1 MSVLWNGG
9 GVKRLSTAILGLS
22 ALAILT
28 AWAGSRSSSPDAP
41 RDFEE
46 CAERAQNASGAERN
60 AQATECGARFAG
72 RRKAGGGYTYFD
84 FMQNRTFDIAGPNPT
99 VEERRYID
107 SEYMRFL
114 DSERSDALSAELA
127 QRQAEKLVAG
137 FESTLTVGAPIIL
150 LPKNPPSKPPI
161 INRTKHCKMEGSLS
175 CSWAKL
181 KSAVRD
187 AFASATKPVS
197 D

>member
-1 MSVLWNGG
+1 MSVVWKGG

-28 AWAGSRSSSPDAP
+28 AWAGSRSSSPDSP
-41 RDFEE
+41 KDFEE
-46 CAERAQNASGAERN
+46 CAERAQNALRAERN

-137 FESTLTVGAPIIL
+137 FESTLTVGAPIVL
-150 LPKNPPSKPPI
+150 LPKKPSSKPPI
-161 INRTKHCKMEGSLS
+161 INRTKPCKMEGSLS

-187 AFASATKPVS
+187 AFASAIKPGS

>member
-1 MSVLWNGG
+1 MSVLWKGG
-9 GVKRLSTAILGLS
+9 GVKRLSTAIVGLS

-28 AWAGSRSSSPDAP
+28 AWAGSHWSSPGAP

-46 CAERAQNASGAERN
+46 CAERAQNALGAERN

-84 FMQNRTFDIAGPNPT
+84 FMQNRNFDIAGPNPT
-99 VEERRYID
+99 AEERRYID

-114 DSERSDALSAELA
+114 DSARSDALSAELA
-127 QRQAEKLVAG
+127 QRQAEKMVAG
-137 FESTLTVGAPIIL
+137 LESTPAAGAPINL
-150 LPKNPPSKPPI
+150 LPKNPPSKPAI
-161 INRTKHCKMEGSLS
+161 INRTKQCKMEGSLS
-175 CSWAKL
+175 CSWARL

-187 AFASATKPVS
+187 AFASTIKPGS